1 MVKVLIGEDNRDL
14 NDMIRRFLERENF
27 TVFQAFDGEE
37 ILNTYE
43 KVNPDIVILDVML
56 PKRDGWDI
64 LKEIREKNKDV
75 YVIMLTAK
83 SEEYDK
89 VYGFELGADDYIT
102 KPFSLLE
109 LMARIKA
116 ILRRRENS
124 SRFMISSTDGNL
136 VLYVDKREAY
146 LKEEKLDLTHKEF
159 ELLAFFMK
167 NKDMVKSRDEIL
179 NKVWG
184 YDFYGDTRTVDSH
197 VSSLRGKLKEYGRW
211 IKTVWGYWYK
221 YSEDE

>member
-14 NDMIRRFLERENF
+14 NDMVRRFLERENF
-27 TVFQAFDGEE
+27 VVFQAFDGEE
-37 ILNTYE
+37 ILNIYE
-43 KVNPDIVILDVML
+43 KVSPDIVILDVML

-64 LKEIREKNKDV
+64 LKKVRDKNKDV

-116 ILRRRENS
+116 ILRRKENS
-124 SRFMISSTDGNL
+124 SRFVLASADGNL

-167 NKDMVKSRDEIL
+167 NKNMVKSRDEIL

-211 IKTVWGYWYK
+211 IKTVWGYGYK
-221 YSEDE
+221 YSEEE

>member
-211 IKTVWGYWYK
+211 IKTVWGYGYK